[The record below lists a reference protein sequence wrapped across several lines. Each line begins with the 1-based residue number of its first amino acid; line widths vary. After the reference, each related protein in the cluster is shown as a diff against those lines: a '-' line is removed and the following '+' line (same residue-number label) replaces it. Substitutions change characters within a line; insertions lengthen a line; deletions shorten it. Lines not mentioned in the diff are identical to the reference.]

1 MLAHTRS
8 GATLEAAPP
17 SVLHSASSPAKEPPV
32 TDTATAKTEFEFW
45 IDRGGTFTDIIG
57 RPPDGALT
65 ALKLLSNSDAYED
78 AATEGVRRVL
88 GLETG
93 APIPERALTAVKMG
107 TTVATNALLE
117 LDGARTLFLTTT
129 GFGDILQIGDQTR
142 PDIFA
147 LEIER
152 PAPLA
157 RSVEIGGRMAFDG
170 AEVEPLDEAA
180 ARKGLQEAR
189 AEGFESVA
197 IALLNSH
204 VNDTH
209 ERRLEALA
217 HEAGFQHVTLS
228 SEASPLIKLVP
239 RASTAVIDAYLQPVL
254 RDYVGRVDRGLAG
267 APLYFMQS
275 GGGLSHASRFNAR
288 NAVLSGPAG
297 GVVGM
302 AITAGKAGFDK
313 VLGFDMGG
321 TSTDVS
327 RFDGH
332 SYARTDM
339 ARLDGRI
346 LRAPMLSVHTV
357 AAGGGS
363 VLAFDGERARVGPKS
378 AGADPGPSCYGRGGP
393 PAVTDANVVLGRI
406 QADWFP
412 RVFGPDHDGPLDAEA
427 SRGALSSLAKD
438 MELGSAEAAAEGFLA
453 VAVEAMADAIKQIS
467 TAQGV
472 DPRGYALNA
481 FGGAGGQ
488 HACKVAEAL
497 GMTTALIHPQAGLLS
512 AYGIGLAPIRDARE
526 LGLEIG
532 FDDAGL
538 GRAAGDLETLE
549 DDASD
554 SVERQGGT
562 RLRTAREIRLRAEG
576 SDTAIGV
583 AWGEEAEIRSRF
595 ADAHARLF
603 GFAPESGALIIDS
616 VAAEAEGEPAG
627 AGGAES
633 SLMKQDGAVT
643 PAGEARLWTGR
654 DFKAAPVFTL
664 PELGSGAQIDGPALI
679 MDANQ
684 TIVVDAGWRA
694 ERSATGMLVLTRSN
708 TSTSAGASS
717 AALDPITLELFNRRF
732 MSVAEQMGVVLER
745 TAHSV
750 NIKERLDFS
759 CAVFDTAGDL
769 VANAPHM
776 PVHLGSMSA
785 SVKAAL
791 EAHPDLGP
799 GDAVAL
805 NAPYNGGTH
814 LPDVTVVQPVCAED
828 GERLFFVAAR
838 GHHADIGGI
847 APGSMPPFSKTID
860 EEGVVFDGVKIL
872 TGGRFQTEAVSEVLA
887 SGAHPARRPDQ
898 NIADLKAQLA
908 ACARGARDL
917 HAMLDSE
924 GLEVVRA
931 YMGHVQAN
939 AEAAVRRVIGALK
952 DGEAE
957 MKLDDGAVI
966 RVKITVD
973 QTARTAC
980 IDFTGTSAQL
990 GDNFNAPSA
999 VARAAVLYVLR
1010 CLVDDAIPLNEG
1022 CLKPID
1028 LIIPPG
1034 SMLDPRP
1041 PGAVV
1046 AGNVET
1052 SQLVVDALF
1061 AATGR
1066 MAAAQGTMNNFTF
1079 GDSTRQYYETIC
1091 GGAGAGERLDGRGF
1105 DGASAVHTHM
1115 TNSRLTDPEVLE
1127 LRYPVRILEHSVRH
1141 GSGGAGAFHGGDGS
1155 VRRVEFLEPMEA
1167 ALLSGRRHIAPPG
1180 LNGGADGAPGRQ
1192 RVVRADGR
1200 AEPLE
1205 ARFRLD
1211 LQPGDRIEIET
1222 PGGGGFGTSL

>member
-1 MLAHTRS
+1 VTD
-8 GATLEAAPP
+8 AAP
-17 SVLHSASSPAKEPPV
+17 AN
-32 TDTATAKTEFEFW
+32 TDFEFW
-45 IDRGGTFTDIIG
+45 IDRGGTFTDVIG
-57 RPPDGALT
+57 RAPDGALT
-65 ALKLLSNSDAYED
+65 ALKLLSNSDTYED

-88 GLETG
+88 GLESG
-93 APIPERALTAVKMG
+93 AKIPDGALKAVKMG

-117 LDGARTLFLTTT
+117 LDGAKTLFLVTQ
-129 GFGDILQIGDQTR
+129 GFGDILFIGDQTR

-147 LEIER
+147 LAIER

-157 RSVEIGGRMAFDG
+157 PSVEIAGRIAFDG
-170 AEVEPLDEAA
+170 AEITPLDEEA
-180 ARKGLQEAR
+180 ARSALRQAKT
-189 AEGFESVA
+189 EGYESIA

-204 VNDTH
+204 VNDKH
-209 ERRLEALA
+209 EATLGALA
-217 HEAGFQHVTLS
+217 REAGFDYVTLS
-228 SEASPLIKLVP
+228 SEASPLIKLGL

-275 GGGLSHASRFNAR
+275 GGGLAHASRFHAR

-302 AITAGKAGFDK
+302 ALTAKDAGFDQ
-313 VLGFDMGG
+313 VIGFDMGG

-327 RFDGH
+327 RFDGDR
-332 SYARTDM
+332 YARTDT
-339 ARLDGRI
+339 ARLDGRV

-363 VLAFDGERARVGPKS
+363 VLAFDGERARVGPRS
-378 AGADPGPSCYGRGGP
+378 AGADPGPACYGRGGP

-406 QADWFP
+406 QPDWFP
-412 RVFGPDHDGPLDAEA
+412 KVFGPGHDGPLDAHA
-427 SRGALSSLAKD
+427 AHTALSSLAKD
-438 MELGSAEAAAEGFLA
+438 MGLESAEAAAQGFLA

-467 TAQGV
+467 TGQGV
-472 DPRGYALNA
+472 DPRKYALNA

-526 LGLEIG
+526 LGLETA
-532 FDDAGL
+532 FDAAGL
-538 GRAAGDLETLE
+538 QAAGAHLDTLE
-549 DDASD
+549 GEARD

-562 RLRTAREIRLRAEG
+562 GVNTAREIRLRAEG
-576 SDTAIGV
+576 SDTAIPV
-583 AWGEEAEIRSRF
+583 TWGAEDEIRARF
-595 ADAHARLF
+595 DDAHARLF
-603 GFAPESGALIIDS
+603 GFAPESGGLIIDS
-616 VAAEAEGEPAG
+616 IAAEAEGAPAG
-627 AGGAES
+627 GGATNA
-633 SLMKQDGAVT
+633 SLANHEGEPT
-643 PAGEARLWTGR
+643 PQGEARLWTGAG
-654 DFKAAPVFTL
+654 FETAPVFTL
-664 PELGSGAQIDGPALI
+664 PDLGAGAQVDGPALI

-684 TIVVDAGWRA
+684 TIVVDARWRA
-694 ERSATGMLVLTRSN
+694 RRDATGMLVLTFAAEA
-708 TSTSAGASS
+708 AGAGTSS
-717 AALDPITLELFNRRF
+717 TALDPITLELFNRRF

-791 EAHPDLGP
+791 DAHPDLGP

-814 LPDVTVVQPVCAED
+814 LPDVTVIQPVCAED

-847 APGSMPPFSKTID
+847 APGSMPPFSKRIE
-860 EEGVVFDGVKIL
+860 EEGVVFDAVKIL
-872 TGGRFQTEAVSEVLA
+872 SGGRFETDLVRDVLR
-887 SGAHPARRPDQ
+887 SGAHPARRPEQ

-908 ACARGARDL
+908 ACARGAREL
-917 HAMLDSE
+917 QAMIETE
-924 GLEVVRA
+924 GLDVVRA
-931 YMGHVQAN
+931 YMGHVQTN
-939 AEAAVRRVIGALK
+939 AEAAVRRVIGALE
-952 DGEAE
+952 DGAAE
-957 MKLDDGAVI
+957 MALDDGAVI
-966 RVKITVD
+966 RVAVTVD
-973 QTARTAC
+973 REARTAR

-1010 CLVDDAIPLNEG
+1010 CLVDDEVPLNEG
-1022 CLKPID
+1022 CLKPIE
-1028 LIIPPG
+1028 LIIPAG
-1034 SMLDPRP
+1034 SMLDPEP

-1079 GDSTRQYYETIC
+1079 GDAQRQYYETIC
-1091 GGAGAGERLDGRGF
+1091 GGAGAGLRLNGRGF
-1105 DGASAVHTHM
+1105 HGAGAVHTHM

-1127 LRYPVRILEHSVRH
+1127 LRYPVRILEHSVRR
-1141 GSGGAGAFHGGDGS
+1141 GSGGDGAYRGGDGS
-1155 VRRVEFLEPMEA
+1155 VRRIQFLEPMEA
-1167 ALLSGRRHIAPPG
+1167 SLLSGRRSVAPPG
-1180 LNGGADGAPGRQ
+1180 LAGGEDGAPGRQ
-1192 RVVRADGR
+1192 RVERAGGAREDLG
-1200 AEPLE
+1200 
-1205 ARFRLD
+1205 ARFGIRLE
-1211 LQPGDRIEIET
+1211 PGDVIQIET
-1222 PGGGGFGTSL
+1222 PGGGGFGEP

>member
-1 MLAHTRS
+1 MPETLAK
-8 GATLEAAPP
+8 
-17 SVLHSASSPAKEPPV
+17 SA
-32 TDTATAKTEFEFW
+32 FEFW
-45 IDRGGTFTDIIG
+45 IDRGGTFTDVIG
-57 RPPDGALT
+57 RGPDGSLT
-65 ALKLLSNSDAYED
+65 AMKLLSNSDAYAD

-93 APIPERALTAVKMG
+93 AAIPEGALASVKMG

-117 LDGARTLFLTTT
+117 LDGAQTLFLVTK
-129 GFGDILQIGDQTR
+129 GFGDILLIGDQTR
-142 PDIFA
+142 ADIFA
-147 LEIER
+147 LAIER

-157 RSVEIGGRMAFDG
+157 HSVEIAGRIAFDG
-170 AEVEPLDEAA
+170 EEIAPLDEDA
-180 ARKGLQEAR
+180 AREALDAAR

-197 IALLNSH
+197 IALLNAH
-204 VNDTH
+204 VNDGH
-209 ERRLEALA
+209 ERRLGDLA
-217 HEAGFQHVTLS
+217 RAAGFEHVTLS
-228 SEASPLIKLVP
+228 SAASPLIKLVP

-254 RDYVGRVDRGLAG
+254 REYVGRVDRGLAG

-275 GGGLSHASRFNAR
+275 GGGLSRAGAFHAR

-302 AITAGKAGFDK
+302 ALTARQAGYDK
-313 VLGFDMGG
+313 VIGFDMGG

-327 RFDGH
+327 RYDGKA
-332 SYARTDM
+332 YARTDT
-339 ARLDGRI
+339 AVLDGRI

-363 VLAFDGERARVGPKS
+363 VLTFDGERARVGPKS
-378 AGADPGPSCYGRGGP
+378 AGADPGPACYGRGGP
-393 PAVTDANVVLGRI
+393 AAVTDANVVLGRI

-427 SRGALSSLAKD
+427 ARARLASLAEA
-438 MELGSAEAAAEGFLA
+438 MGVESAEAAAEGFLA

-467 TAQGV
+467 TAQGI

-512 AYGIGLAPIRDARE
+512 AYGIGLAPIRDSREAGVETALDDEALARAGSA
-526 LGLEIG
+526 LDALERE
-532 FDDAGL
+532 AQL
-538 GRAAGDLETLE
+538 
-549 DDASD
+549 
-554 SVERQGGT
+554 SVEAQGGAQV
-562 RLRTAREIRLRAEG
+562 RTAREVRLRAAG
-576 SDTAIGV
+576 SDTAIPV
-583 AWGEEAEIRSRF
+583 DWGSRGEIEDRF
-595 ADAHARLF
+595 AEAHERLF
-603 GFAPESGALIIDS
+603 GFKPDAGGLVLDS
-616 VAAEAEGEPAG
+616 VAAEAEGAPKGAAGAQAQLQDQEGEPA
-627 AGGAES
+627 
-633 SLMKQDGAVT
+633 
-643 PAGEARLWTGR
+643 PAGSARLWTGEG
-654 DFKAAPVFTL
+654 FEPVEVF
-664 PELGSGAQIDGPALI
+664 ELARLGAGARIEGPSLI
-679 MDANQ
+679 MDKNQ
-684 TIVVDAGWRA
+684 TLVVDPGWAAR
-694 ERSATGMLVLTRSN
+694 RLSDGMLVLEHRRAEAAGR
-708 TSTSAGASS
+708 SAGVQ
-717 AALDPITLELFNRRF
+717 LDPITLELFNRRF

-759 CAVFDTAGDL
+759 CAVFDSKGDL

-791 EAHPDLGP
+791 ANHPDLGP

-814 LPDVTVVQPVCAED
+814 LPDITVIQPVCDAA

-838 GHHADIGGI
+838 GHHADVGGI
-847 APGSMPPFSKTID
+847 APGSMPPFSRRIE
-860 EEGVVFDGVKIL
+860 EEGVVFDAVKIL
-872 TGGRFQTEAVSEVLA
+872 AGGRFDTERVKAVLA
-887 SGAHPARRPDQ
+887 SGPHPARRPDQ

-908 ACARGARDL
+908 ACARGAREL
-917 HAMLDSE
+917 HAMIEAD

-931 YMGHVQAN
+931 YMAHVQTN
-939 AEAAVRRVIGALK
+939 AEAAVRRVIGALG

-957 MKLDDGAVI
+957 MALDDGAVI
-966 RVKITVD
+966 KVAITVD
-973 QTARTAC
+973 REARSAR

-1028 LIIPPG
+1028 LVIPEG
-1034 SMLDPRP
+1034 SLLDPQP

-1079 GDSTRQYYETIC
+1079 GDAERQYYETIC

-1127 LRYPVRILEHSVRH
+1127 LRYPVRILEHAVRR
-1141 GSGGAGAFHGGDGS
+1141 GSGGRGRWSGGDGS
-1155 VRRVEFLEPMEA
+1155 VRRIEVLEPMTVS
-1167 ALLSGRRHIAPPG
+1167 LLSGRRSVSPPG
-1180 LNGGADGAPGRQ
+1180 LAGGAAGRPGAQ
-1192 RVVRADGR
+1192 RVVRADGTV
-1200 AEPLE
+1200 ESLQ
-1205 ARFRLD
+1205 ARFSLSAQR
-1211 LQPGDRIEIET
+1211 GDVIEIET
-1222 PGGGGFGTSL
+1222 PGGGAFGTSR

>member
-1 MLAHTRS
+1 MS
-8 GATLEAAPP
+8 DAP
-17 SVLHSASSPAKEPPV
+17 SKSA
-32 TDTATAKTEFEFW
+32 FEFW
-45 IDRGGTFTDIIG
+45 IDRGGTFTDVIG
-57 RPPDGALT
+57 RGPDGSLT
-65 ALKLLSNSDAYED
+65 ALKLLSNSDAYDD

-88 GLETG
+88 GLEPD
-93 APIPERALTAVKMG
+93 APIPDGALSAVKMG

-117 LDGARTLFLTTT
+117 LDGAKTLFLVTD

-157 RSVEIGGRMAFDG
+157 QSVAIGGRIAFDG
-170 AEVEPLDEAA
+170 EEIAGLDEDA
-180 ARKGLQEAR
+180 ARTALERAR
-189 AEGFESVA
+189 ADGYESVA

-204 VNDTH
+204 VNDAH
-209 ERRLEALA
+209 EQRLAALA
-217 HEAGFQHVTLS
+217 RAAGFAHVTLS

-275 GGGLSHASRFNAR
+275 GGGLSHASAFHAR

-302 AITAGKAGFDK
+302 ALTAQSAGYGK
-313 VLGFDMGG
+313 VIGFDMGG

-327 RFDGH
+327 RFDGET
-332 SYARTDM
+332 YARTDM
-339 ARLDGRI
+339 ASLDGRV

-378 AGADPGPSCYGRGGP
+378 AGADPGPACYGRGGP

-412 RVFGPDHDGPLDAEA
+412 KVFGPDHDAPLDVEA
-427 SRGALSSLAKD
+427 AQAALSSLANEMGLD
-438 MELGSAEAAAEGFLA
+438 SAEAAAEGFLA

-488 HACKVAEAL
+488 HACKVAAAL

-526 LGLEIG
+526 TGMEVAL
-532 FDDAGL
+532 DTAGL
-538 GRAAGDLETLE
+538 GEAEERLARLERE
-549 DDASD
+549 ARE
-554 SVERQGGT
+554 SVEGQGGREVRT
-562 RLRTAREIRLRAEG
+562 RREVRLRAEG
-576 SDTAIGV
+576 SDTAIPV
-583 AWGEEAEIRSRF
+583 AWGARGEIEARF
-595 ADAHARLF
+595 AEAHAQLF
-603 GFAPESGALIIDS
+603 GFAPDRGGLVIDS
-616 VAAEAEGEPAG
+616 VAAEAEGAPAG
-627 AGGAES
+627 AAGA
-633 SLMKQDGAVT
+633 SLSLAKQNGDPE

-654 DFKAAPVFTL
+654 GFAAAPVYTL
-664 PELGSGAQIDGPALI
+664 PELGAGADIIGPALI
-679 MDANQ
+679 LDENQ

-694 ERSATGMLVLTRSN
+694 QRLEDAMLVLERKAAGGAAAP
-708 TSTSAGASS
+708 TSET
-717 AALDPITLELFNRRF
+717 LDPITLELFNRRF

-759 CAVFDTAGDL
+759 CAVFDTEGDL

-791 EAHPDLGP
+791 AAHPDLGP

-814 LPDVTVVQPVCAED
+814 LPDVTVIQPVCAEN

-847 APGSMPPFSKTID
+847 APGSMPPFSKRIE
-860 EEGVVFDGVKIL
+860 EEGVVFDAVKIL
-872 TGGRFQTEAVSEVLA
+872 SAGRFETEAVRRVLQ
-887 SGAHPARRPDQ
+887 SGDHPARRPDQ

-908 ACARGARDL
+908 ACARGAREL
-917 HAMLDSE
+917 HAMVETE
-924 GLEVVRA
+924 GLDVVRA
-931 YMGHVQAN
+931 YMAHVQNN

-952 DGEAE
+952 DGAAQ

-966 RVKITVD
+966 KVAISVD
-973 QTARTAC
+973 RSARTAR
-980 IDFTGTSAQL
+980 IDFSGTSAQL

-1022 CLKPID
+1022 CLKPIE
-1028 LIIPPG
+1028 LVIPDG
-1034 SMLDPRP
+1034 SMLDPDP

-1079 GDSTRQYYETIC
+1079 GDAERQYYETLC
-1091 GGAGAGERLDGRGF
+1091 GGAGAGIRLDGRGF
-1105 DGASAVHTHM
+1105 HGASAVHTHM

-1127 LRYPVRILEHSVRH
+1127 LRYPVRILEHAVRR
-1141 GSGGAGAFHGGDGS
+1141 GSGGRGRFTGGDGS
-1155 VRRVEFLEPMEA
+1155 RRRIAFLEPMQVS
-1167 ALLSGRRHIAPPG
+1167 LLSGRRRVAPPG
-1180 LNGGADGAPGRQ
+1180 LDGGRPGRPGAQ
-1192 RVVRADGR
+1192 RIRRANGVTED
-1200 AEPLE
+1200 LE
-1205 ARFRLD
+1205 AKFSISVE
-1211 LQPGDRIEIET
+1211 PGDVIELET
-1222 PGGGGFGTSL
+1222 PGGGGHGAG